1 MQLNF
6 GRLADIDFAGLMD
19 QVNEV
24 IVPLWPDVNP
34 LETDTNNNDDLED
47 DSDTGSSGSED
58 LMQQLVSLTQKQKGA
73 ATATISCGTS
83 GNSTS
88 NTAVGATK
96 SGVKTVDSSVQA
108 DDLYSDA
115 GTMAMQTTA
124 SIGVSA
130 LFGMMSA
137 VDPDRRKPKERG
149 TIFLDLRNQKI
160 EPKKHGKVC

>member
-1 MQLNF
+1 MHKTLKY
-6 GRLADIDFAGLMD
+6 
-19 QVNEV
+19 V
-24 IVPLWPDVNP
+24 IVVGFL
-34 LETDTNNNDDLED
+34 
-47 DSDTGSSGSED
+47 
-58 LMQQLVSLTQKQKGA
+58 
-73 ATATISCGTS
+73 CTS